1 MRIVIDTD
9 QPDEGQGPSQIAVTQ
24 MAGTQ
29 SAGAALDGGPAPVA
43 LVRRFG
49 RIPEA
54 TAETAEAAAGEA
66 GPGESGEAPPN
77 PLRRGAAVAMER
89 QQDGGPAPTR
99 AAAAGE
105 AVVED
110 GRPDDRVR

>member
-9 QPDEGQGPSQIAVTQ
+9 QPGEGQDPSQIAVSQ

-43 LVRRFG
+43 LMRRFG

-54 TAETAEAAAGEA
+54 TAETAEAEAAGGGA
-66 GPGESGEAPPN
+66 APGESGETPLN
-77 PLRRGAAVAMER
+77 PLRHGAAVAAER

-99 AAAAGE
+99 PAAAGE
-105 AVVED
+105 APAED
-110 GRPDDRVR
+110 RAP

>member
-24 MAGTQ
+24 MAETQ

-43 LVRRFG
+43 LMRQFG

-54 TAETAEAAAGEA
+54 AAETTEAEAAGGEA
-66 GPGESGEAPPN
+66 APGENGETPLN
-77 PLRRGAAVAMER
+77 PLRHGAAVAMEG
-89 QQDGGPAPTR
+89 QQSGGPAPTQ

-105 AVVED
+105 APAGD
-110 GRPDDRVR
+110 PAR

>member
-9 QPDEGQGPSQIAVTQ
+9 QPDEGQGPSEIAVTQ

-43 LVRRFG
+43 LMRQFG

-54 TAETAEAAAGEA
+54 TAETTEAPAAWGEAA
-66 GPGESGEAPPN
+66 PGESGETPPN
-77 PLRRGAAVAMER
+77 PLRHGAAVAMER
-89 QQDGGPAPTR
+89 QQSGGPAPTG

-105 AVVED
+105 APAED
-110 GRPDDRVR
+110 RAL